1 MFEYVAQL
9 TVMSAFCTHKTWTL
23 LLWHSFFVGSFNFMR
38 RVHHC
43 DVSHKSLYQFLG
55 NILKDSNQHM
65 WEVCYDE
72 QMLCSWN
79 PDSEN
84 RTAQIFGATNFG
96 VIMCFFFS
104 PPLLFVIGVIDII
117 FLLEVVI
124 NTLVTGVLIVGCEIS
139 VDAFKTSDQPH
150 FIAC

>member
-1 MFEYVAQL
+1 MMNRCYAPEIQ
-9 TVMSAFCTHKTWTL
+9 TL
-23 LLWHSFFVGSFNFMR
+23 RIVLL
-38 RVHHC
+38 
-43 DVSHKSLYQFLG
+43 KFLVLP
-55 NILKDSNQHM
+55 ILGLS
-65 WEVCYDE
+65 C
-72 QMLCSWN
+72 
-79 PDSEN
+79 
-84 RTAQIFGATNFG
+84 A
-96 VIMCFFFS
+96 FFFP